1 MVKHW
6 LIFLWGISLE
16 QSNEIVY
23 YFTCWYQKLRVTLIV
38 IELKVT
44 FNPITKS
51 YFNSDWAG
59 MVKYGYVPLGHRI
72 QKSAITQLKY
82 KSMNIA
88 DFLHAGCDGSFWL
101 EHESCSLFLGFK
113 YWGSTVVVLHCS
125 YYLLRWLLSFG
136 VPQSLSQGH
145 YSWSILLSLS

>member
-1 MVKHW
+1 M
-6 LIFLWGISLE
+6 WGISLE

-125 YYLLRWLLSFG
+125 YYLLTL
-136 VPQSLSQGH
+136 
-145 YSWSILLSLS
+145 

>member
-1 MVKHW
+1 M
-6 LIFLWGISLE
+6 
-16 QSNEIVY
+16 
-23 YFTCWYQKLRVTLIV
+23 IV

-101 EHESCSLFLGFK
+101 EHESCSLSLGFK

-125 YYLLRWLLSFG
+125 YLLRCLLNFG
-136 VPQSLSQGH
+136 VAQSLSHGQ
-145 YSWSILLSLS
+145 

>member
-1 MVKHW
+1 M
-6 LIFLWGISLE
+6 WGISLE

-23 YFTCWYQKLRVTLIV
+23 YFACWYQKLRVTLIV

-59 MVKYGYVPLGHRI
+59 MVRYGYVPLGHRI

-125 YYLLRWLLSFG
+125 YYLLTL
-136 VPQSLSQGH
+136 
-145 YSWSILLSLS
+145 